1 MYYLIKLTGG
11 KEIIM
16 DLDDSKDVESVE
28 FQPYHG
34 SEIIRTVLTQSGLDK
49 VFSIPSLKDSTK
61 SQELIYVVVHL
72 SEENINKLIS
82 VEEDHIKQSEQRI
95 AKLVTLLPSAKGKV
109 LNRNAPEYLEL

>member
-1 MYYLIKLTGG
+1 MSYLIKLTGG

-28 FQPYHG
+28 YQPYHG

-82 VEEDHIKQSEQRI
+82 VEEDYIKQSEQRI
-95 AKLVTLLPSAKGKV
+95 AKLVTLLDSAKG
-109 LNRNAPEYLEL
+109 NAPEYLEL

>member
-1 MYYLIKLTGG
+1 
-11 KEIIM
+11 M

-82 VEEDHIKQSEQRI
+82 VEEDYIKQSEQRI
-95 AKLVTLLPSAKGKV
+95 AKLVTLLPSA
-109 LNRNAPEYLEL
+109 NRNAPEYLEL

>member
-28 FQPYHG
+28 YQPYHG

-82 VEEDHIKQSEQRI
+82 VEEDYIKQSEQRI
-95 AKLVTLLPSAKGKV
+95 SKLVTLLPSAKG
-109 LNRNAPEYLEL
+109 NAPEYLEL

>member
-16 DLDDSKDVESVE
+16 DLDDSDVESVE
-28 FQPYHG
+28 YQPYHG

-82 VEEDHIKQSEQRI
+82 VEEDYIKQSEQRI
-95 AKLVTLLPSAKGKV
+95 AKLVTLLPSAKG
-109 LNRNAPEYLEL
+109 NAPEYLEL

>member
-16 DLDDSKDVESVE
+16 DLDGSDVESVE

-82 VEEDHIKQSEQRI
+82 VEEDYIKQSEQRI
-95 AKLVTLLPSAKGKV
+95 SKLVTLLLSAKG
-109 LNRNAPEYLEL
+109 NAPEYLEL